1 MMFLEIGQENGK
13 DVLIYGAAPNS
24 KYMGI
29 SVRKKKRSRTKLL
42 NQMLD
47 TQLIEK
53 VPILVKGKEAQTK
66 KFTELLQ
73 CKC

>member
-29 SVRKKKRSRTKLL
+29 SVRKKKGVEQ
-42 NQMLD
+42 NY
-47 TQLIEK
+47 
-53 VPILVKGKEAQTK
+53 
-66 KFTELLQ
+66 
-73 CKC
+73 